1 MGEIDEKEK
10 MREKEASLERQKQE
24 EKYLKMTTT
33 PVEKLI
39 CGLAGPTIISMLVT
53 SFYNMADTF
62 FVGKIGTS
70 ATGAVGIVFSVMA
83 IIQAF
88 GFFFGHGSGNYVSRK
103 LGEQDFEEASRMAA
117 TGFVSAF
124 LAGLVIMAAGLIFLE
139 PLCHILGATPTILPH
154 AKAYLGII
162 LIGAP
167 YMTAALVL
175 NNQLRFQGS
184 AFYGMIGITSGAVL
198 NIVLDP
204 VFIYIFHMGVAG
216 AALATIISQFVSFL
230 LLLKG
235 TRSGG
240 NLRIELRKFS
250 PSIRRYQIILNGG
263 TPSLCRQGLAS
274 VATTCMNLMAR
285 PFGDAAIASM
295 SIVMRITNFAASIM
309 IGFGQGFQPV
319 CGFNYGAKKY
329 GRVQRGF
336 WFCVKMST
344 IFLLAMAVLGWFGAG
359 LLVSLFQKNDAQV
372 IAYGTRALRFQC
384 LTFPLLGWITMCNM
398 MMQTIGK
405 GVRASILAMSRQG
418 LFIIPLVIIL
428 SAKMGFLGIQI
439 SQPISDCISFL
450 VAIALQAS
458 VLREMNLQVKEQQA
472 EG

>member
-1 MGEIDEKEK
+1 MMGEAE
-10 MREKEASLERQKQE
+10 ERQKQE
-24 EKYLKMTTT
+24 QKYIKMTTT

-39 CGLAGPTIISMLVT
+39 CSLAGPTIVSMLVT

-103 LGEQDFEEASRMAA
+103 LGEKDFEEASRMAA

-124 LAGLVIMAAGLIFLE
+124 LAGLVIMIVGLIFLE
-139 PLCHILGATPTILPH
+139 PLCYLLGATPTILPH
-154 AKAYLGII
+154 AKSYLRII

-204 VFIYIFHMGVAG
+204 LFIYVFHMGVAG

-230 LLLKG
+230 LLLRG
-235 TRSGG
+235 TGTGG
-240 NLRIELRKFS
+240 NVHIDLRKFS
-250 PSIRRYQIILNGG
+250 PSIQRYKIIINGG
-263 TPSLCRQGLAS
+263 SPSLCRQGLSS
-274 VATTCMNLMAR
+274 VSTACMNLMAR
-285 PFGDAAIASM
+285 PYGDAAIAAM

-309 IGFGQGFQPV
+309 TGFGQGFQPV
-319 CGFNYGAKKY
+319 CGFNYGARKFR
-329 GRVQRGF
+329 RVQKGF
-336 WFCVKMST
+336 WFCVRLST
-344 IFLLAMAVLGWFGAG
+344 VFLLGMAVLGWFGASG
-359 LLVSLFQKNDAQV
+359 LVALFQREDQEV
-372 IAYGTRALRFQC
+372 IAFGTRALRFQC
-384 LTFPLLGWITMCNM
+384 ISFPLLGWITMCNM

-405 GVRASILAMSRQG
+405 GVRASIMAMSRQG
-418 LFIIPLVIIL
+418 LFFIPLVIVL
-428 SAKMGFLGIQI
+428 SSRIGFLGVQM
-439 SQPISDCISFL
+439 SQPISDVFSFL
-450 VAIALQAS
+450 VAIILQAS
-458 VLREMNLQVKEQQA
+458 VLREMNLQVKKEEA
-472 EG
+472 E

>member
-1 MGEIDEKEK
+1 MGEAE
-10 MREKEASLERQKQE
+10 ERQKQE
-24 EKYLKMTTT
+24 QKYIKMTTT

-39 CGLAGPTIISMLVT
+39 CSLAGPTIVSMLVT

-103 LGEQDFEEASRMAA
+103 LGEKDFEEASRMAA

-124 LAGLVIMAAGLIFLE
+124 LAGLVIMIVGLIFLE
-139 PLCHILGATPTILPH
+139 PLCYLLGATPTILPH
-154 AKAYLGII
+154 AKSYLRII

-204 VFIYIFHMGVAG
+204 LFIYVFHMGVAG

-230 LLLKG
+230 LLLRG
-235 TRSGG
+235 TGTGG
-240 NLRIELRKFS
+240 NVHIDLRKFS
-250 PSIRRYQIILNGG
+250 PSIQRYKIIINGG
-263 TPSLCRQGLAS
+263 SPSLCRQGLSS
-274 VATTCMNLMAR
+274 VSTACMNLMAR
-285 PFGDAAIASM
+285 PYGDAAIAAM

-309 IGFGQGFQPV
+309 TGFGQGFQPV
-319 CGFNYGAKKY
+319 CGFNYGARKFR
-329 GRVQRGF
+329 RVQKGF
-336 WFCVKMST
+336 WFCVRLST
-344 IFLLAMAVLGWFGAG
+344 VFLLGMAVLGWLGASG
-359 LLVSLFQKNDAQV
+359 LVALFQREDQEV
-372 IAYGTRALRFQC
+372 IAFGTRALRFQC
-384 LTFPLLGWITMCNM
+384 ISFPLLGWITMCNM

-405 GVRASILAMSRQG
+405 GVRASIMAMSRQG
-418 LFIIPLVIIL
+418 LFFIPLVIVL
-428 SAKMGFLGIQI
+428 SSRIGFLGVQM
-439 SQPISDCISFL
+439 SQPISDVLSFL
-450 VAIALQAS
+450 VAIILQAS
-458 VLREMNLQVKEQQA
+458 VLREMNLQVKKEEA
-472 EG
+472 E

>member
-1 MGEIDEKEK
+1 MMGEAE
-10 MREKEASLERQKQE
+10 ERQKQE
-24 EKYLKMTTT
+24 QKYIKMTTT

-39 CGLAGPTIISMLVT
+39 CSLAGPTIVSMLVT

-103 LGEQDFEEASRMAA
+103 LGEKDFEEASRMAA

-124 LAGLVIMAAGLIFLE
+124 LAGLVIMIVGLIFLE
-139 PLCHILGATPTILPH
+139 PLCYLLGATPTILPH
-154 AKAYLGII
+154 AKSYLRII

-204 VFIYIFHMGVAG
+204 LFIYVFHMGVAG

-230 LLLKG
+230 LLLRG
-235 TRSGG
+235 TGTGG
-240 NLRIELRKFS
+240 NVHIDLRKFS
-250 PSIRRYQIILNGG
+250 PSIQRYKIIINGG
-263 TPSLCRQGLAS
+263 SPSLCRQGLSS
-274 VATTCMNLMAR
+274 VSTACMNLMAR
-285 PFGDAAIASM
+285 PYGDAAIAAM

-309 IGFGQGFQPV
+309 TGFGQGFQPV
-319 CGFNYGAKKY
+319 CGFNYGARKFR
-329 GRVQRGF
+329 RVQKGF
-336 WFCVKMST
+336 WFCVRLST
-344 IFLLAMAVLGWFGAG
+344 VFLLRMSVLGWFGASG
-359 LLVSLFQKNDAQV
+359 LVALFQREDQEV
-372 IAYGTRALRFQC
+372 IAFGTRALRFQC
-384 LTFPLLGWITMCNM
+384 ISFPLLGWITMCNM

-405 GVRASILAMSRQG
+405 GVRASIMAMSRQG
-418 LFIIPLVIIL
+418 LFFIPLVIVL
-428 SAKMGFLGIQI
+428 SSRIGFLGVQM
-439 SQPISDCISFL
+439 SQPISDVLSFL
-450 VAIALQAS
+450 VAIILQAS
-458 VLREMNLQVKEQQA
+458 VLREMNLQVKKEEA
-472 EG
+472 E

>member
-1 MGEIDEKEK
+1 MMGEAE
-10 MREKEASLERQKQE
+10 ERQKQE
-24 EKYLKMTTT
+24 QKYIKMTTT

-39 CGLAGPTIISMLVT
+39 CSLAGPTIVSMLVT

-103 LGEQDFEEASRMAA
+103 LGEKDFEEASRMAA

-124 LAGLVIMAAGLIFLE
+124 LAGLVIMIVGLIFLE
-139 PLCHILGATPTILPH
+139 PLCYLLGATPTILPH
-154 AKAYLGII
+154 AKSYLRII

-204 VFIYIFHMGVAG
+204 LFIYVFHMGVAG

-230 LLLKG
+230 LLLRG
-235 TRSGG
+235 TGTGG
-240 NLRIELRKFS
+240 NVHIDLRKFS
-250 PSIRRYQIILNGG
+250 PSIQRYKIIINGG
-263 TPSLCRQGLAS
+263 SPSLCRQGLSS
-274 VATTCMNLMAR
+274 VSTACMNLMAR
-285 PFGDAAIASM
+285 PYGDAAIAAM

-309 IGFGQGFQPV
+309 TGFGQGFQPV
-319 CGFNYGAKKY
+319 CGFNYGARKFR
-329 GRVQRGF
+329 RVQKGF
-336 WFCVKMST
+336 WFCVRLST
-344 IFLLAMAVLGWFGAG
+344 VFLLGMSGLGWFGASG
-359 LLVSLFQKNDAQV
+359 LVALFQREDQEV
-372 IAYGTRALRFQC
+372 IAFGTRALRFQC
-384 LTFPLLGWITMCNM
+384 ISFPLLGWITMCNM

-405 GVRASILAMSRQG
+405 GVRASIMAMSRQG
-418 LFIIPLVIIL
+418 LFFIPLVIVL
-428 SAKMGFLGIQI
+428 SSRIGFLGVQM
-439 SQPISDCISFL
+439 SQPISDVLSFL
-450 VAIALQAS
+450 VAIILQAS
-458 VLREMNLQVKEQQA
+458 VLREMNLQVKKEEA
-472 EG
+472 E

>member
-1 MGEIDEKEK
+1 MMGEAE
-10 MREKEASLERQKQE
+10 ERQKQE
-24 EKYLKMTTT
+24 QKYIKMTTT

-39 CGLAGPTIISMLVT
+39 CSLAGPTIVSMLVT

-103 LGEQDFEEASRMAA
+103 LGEKDFEEASRMAA

-124 LAGLVIMAAGLIFLE
+124 LAGLVIMIVGLIFLE
-139 PLCHILGATPTILPH
+139 PLCYLLGATPTILPH
-154 AKAYLGII
+154 AKSYLRII

-204 VFIYIFHMGVAG
+204 LFIYVFHMGVAG

-230 LLLKG
+230 LLLRG
-235 TRSGG
+235 TGTGG
-240 NLRIELRKFS
+240 NVHIDLRKFS
-250 PSIRRYQIILNGG
+250 PSIQRYKIIINGG
-263 TPSLCRQGLAS
+263 SPSLCRQGLSS
-274 VATTCMNLMAR
+274 VSTACMNLMAR
-285 PFGDAAIASM
+285 PYGDAAIAAM

-309 IGFGQGFQPV
+309 TGFGQGFQPV
-319 CGFNYGAKKY
+319 CGFNYGARKFR
-329 GRVQRGF
+329 RVQKGF
-336 WFCVKMST
+336 WFCVRLST
-344 IFLLAMAVLGWFGAG
+344 IFLLGMSVLGWFGASG
-359 LLVSLFQKNDAQV
+359 LVALFQREDQEV
-372 IAYGTRALRFQC
+372 IAFGTRALRFQC
-384 LTFPLLGWITMCNM
+384 ISFPLLGWITMCNM

-405 GVRASILAMSRQG
+405 GVRASIMAMSRQG
-418 LFIIPLVIIL
+418 LFFIPLVIVL
-428 SAKMGFLGIQI
+428 SSRIGFLGVQM
-439 SQPISDCISFL
+439 SQPISDVLSFL
-450 VAIALQAS
+450 VAIILQAS
-458 VLREMNLQVKEQQA
+458 VLREMNLQVKKEEA
-472 EG
+472 E

>member
-1 MGEIDEKEK
+1 MMGEAE
-10 MREKEASLERQKQE
+10 ERQKQE
-24 EKYLKMTTT
+24 QKYIKMTTT

-39 CGLAGPTIISMLVT
+39 CSLAGPTIVSMLVT

-103 LGEQDFEEASRMAA
+103 LGEKDFEEASRMAA

-124 LAGLVIMAAGLIFLE
+124 LAGLVIMIVGLIFLE
-139 PLCHILGATPTILPH
+139 PLCYLLGATPTILPH
-154 AKAYLGII
+154 AKSYLRII

-204 VFIYIFHMGVAG
+204 LFIYVFHMGVAG

-230 LLLKG
+230 LLLRG
-235 TRSGG
+235 TGTGG
-240 NLRIELRKFS
+240 NVHIDLRKFS
-250 PSIRRYQIILNGG
+250 PSIQRYKIII
-263 TPSLCRQGLAS
+263 S
-274 VATTCMNLMAR
+274 VSTACMNLMAR
-285 PFGDAAIASM
+285 PYGDAAIAAM

-309 IGFGQGFQPV
+309 TGFGQGFQPV
-319 CGFNYGAKKY
+319 CGFNYGARKFR
-329 GRVQRGF
+329 RVQKGF
-336 WFCVKMST
+336 WFCVRLST
-344 IFLLAMAVLGWFGAG
+344 VFLLGMSVLGWFGASG
-359 LLVSLFQKNDAQV
+359 LVALFQREDQEV
-372 IAYGTRALRFQC
+372 IAFGTRALRFQC
-384 LTFPLLGWITMCNM
+384 ISFPLLGWITMCNM

-405 GVRASILAMSRQG
+405 GVRASIMAMSRQG
-418 LFIIPLVIIL
+418 LFFIPLVIVL
-428 SAKMGFLGIQI
+428 SSRIGFLGVQM
-439 SQPISDCISFL
+439 SQPISDVLSFL
-450 VAIALQAS
+450 VAIILQAS
-458 VLREMNLQVKEQQA
+458 VLREMNLQVKKEEA
-472 EG
+472 E

>member
-1 MGEIDEKEK
+1 MMGEAE
-10 MREKEASLERQKQE
+10 ERQKQE
-24 EKYLKMTTT
+24 QKYIKMTTT

-39 CGLAGPTIISMLVT
+39 CSLAGPTIVSMLVT

-103 LGEQDFEEASRMAA
+103 LGEKDFEEASRMAA

-124 LAGLVIMAAGLIFLE
+124 LAGLVIMIVGLIFLE
-139 PLCHILGATPTILPH
+139 PLCYLLGATPTILPH
-154 AKAYLGII
+154 AKSYLRII

-204 VFIYIFHMGVAG
+204 LFIYVFHMGVAG

-230 LLLKG
+230 LLLGG
-235 TRSGG
+235 TGTGG
-240 NLRIELRKFS
+240 NVHIDLRKFS
-250 PSIRRYQIILNGG
+250 PSIQRYKIIINGG
-263 TPSLCRQGLAS
+263 SPSLCRQGLSS
-274 VATTCMNLMAR
+274 VSTACMNLMAR
-285 PFGDAAIASM
+285 PYGDAAIAAM

-309 IGFGQGFQPV
+309 TGFGQGFQPV
-319 CGFNYGAKKY
+319 CGFNYGARKFR
-329 GRVQRGF
+329 RVQKGF
-336 WFCVKMST
+336 WFCVRLST
-344 IFLLAMAVLGWFGAG
+344 VFLLGMAVLGWFGASG
-359 LLVSLFQKNDAQV
+359 LVALFQREDQEV
-372 IAYGTRALRFQC
+372 IAFGTRALRFQC
-384 LTFPLLGWITMCNM
+384 ISFPLLGWITMCNM

-405 GVRASILAMSRQG
+405 GVRASIMAMSRQG
-418 LFIIPLVIIL
+418 LFFIPLVIVL
-428 SAKMGFLGIQI
+428 SSRIGFLGVQM
-439 SQPISDCISFL
+439 SQPISDVLSFL
-450 VAIALQAS
+450 VAIILQAS
-458 VLREMNLQVKEQQA
+458 VLREMNLQVKKEEA
-472 EG
+472 E

>member
-1 MGEIDEKEK
+1 MMGEAE
-10 MREKEASLERQKQE
+10 ERQKQE
-24 EKYLKMTTT
+24 QKYIKMTTT

-39 CGLAGPTIISMLVT
+39 CSLAGPTIVSMLVT

-103 LGEQDFEEASRMAA
+103 LGEKDFEEASRMAA

-124 LAGLVIMAAGLIFLE
+124 LAGLVIMIVGLIFLE
-139 PLCHILGATPTILPH
+139 PLCYLLGATPTILPH
-154 AKAYLGII
+154 AKSYLRII

-204 VFIYIFHMGVAG
+204 LFIYVFHMGVAG

-230 LLLKG
+230 LLLRG
-235 TRSGG
+235 TGTGG
-240 NLRIELRKFS
+240 NVHIDLRKFS
-250 PSIRRYQIILNGG
+250 PSIQRYKIIINGG
-263 TPSLCRQGLAS
+263 SPPLCRQGLSS
-274 VATTCMNLMAR
+274 VSTACMNLMAR
-285 PFGDAAIASM
+285 PYGDAAIAAM

-309 IGFGQGFQPV
+309 TGFGQGFQPV
-319 CGFNYGAKKY
+319 CGFNYGARKFR
-329 GRVQRGF
+329 RVQKGF
-336 WFCVKMST
+336 WFCVRLST
-344 IFLLAMAVLGWFGAG
+344 VFLLGMSVLGWFGASG
-359 LLVSLFQKNDAQV
+359 LVALFQREDQEV
-372 IAYGTRALRFQC
+372 IAFGTRALRFQC
-384 LTFPLLGWITMCNM
+384 ISFPLLGWITMCNM

-405 GVRASILAMSRQG
+405 GVRASIMAMSRQG
-418 LFIIPLVIIL
+418 LFFIPLVIVL
-428 SAKMGFLGIQI
+428 SSRIGFLGVQM
-439 SQPISDCISFL
+439 SQPISDVLSFL
-450 VAIALQAS
+450 VAIILQAS
-458 VLREMNLQVKEQQA
+458 VLREMNLQVKKEEA
-472 EG
+472 E

>member
-1 MGEIDEKEK
+1 MMGEAEEK
-10 MREKEASLERQKQE
+10 QKQE
-24 EKYLKMTTT
+24 QKYIKMTTT

-39 CGLAGPTIISMLVT
+39 CSLAGPTIVSMLVT

-103 LGEQDFEEASRMAA
+103 LGEKDFEEASRMAA

-124 LAGLVIMAAGLIFLE
+124 LAGLVIMIVGLIFLE
-139 PLCHILGATPTILPH
+139 PLCYLLGATPTILPH
-154 AKAYLGII
+154 AKSYLRII

-204 VFIYIFHMGVAG
+204 LFIYVFHMGVAG

-230 LLLKG
+230 LLLRG
-235 TRSGG
+235 TGTGG
-240 NLRIELRKFS
+240 NVHIDLRKFS
-250 PSIRRYQIILNGG
+250 PSIQRYKIIINGG
-263 TPSLCRQGLAS
+263 SPSLCRQGLSS
-274 VATTCMNLMAR
+274 VSTACMNLMAR
-285 PFGDAAIASM
+285 PYGDAAIAAM

-309 IGFGQGFQPV
+309 TGFGQGFQPV
-319 CGFNYGAKKY
+319 CGFNYGARKFR
-329 GRVQRGF
+329 RVQKGF
-336 WFCVKMST
+336 WFCVRLST
-344 IFLLAMAVLGWFGAG
+344 VFLLGMSVLGWFGASG
-359 LLVSLFQKNDAQV
+359 LVALFQREDQEV
-372 IAYGTRALRFQC
+372 IAFGTRALRFQC
-384 LTFPLLGWITMCNM
+384 ISFPLLGWITMCNM

-405 GVRASILAMSRQG
+405 GVRASIMAMSRQG
-418 LFIIPLVIIL
+418 LFFIPLVIVL
-428 SAKMGFLGIQI
+428 SSRIGFLGVQM
-439 SQPISDCISFL
+439 SQPISDVLSFL
-450 VAIALQAS
+450 VAIILQAS
-458 VLREMNLQVKEQQA
+458 VLREMNLQVKKEEA
-472 EG
+472 E

>member
-1 MGEIDEKEK
+1 MGEAE
-10 MREKEASLERQKQE
+10 ERQKQE
-24 EKYLKMTTT
+24 QKYIKMTTT

-39 CGLAGPTIISMLVT
+39 CSLAGPTIVSMLVT

-103 LGEQDFEEASRMAA
+103 LGEKDFEEASRMAA

-124 LAGLVIMAAGLIFLE
+124 LAGLVIMIVGLIFLE
-139 PLCHILGATPTILPH
+139 PLCYLLGATPTILPH
-154 AKAYLGII
+154 AKSYLRII

-204 VFIYIFHMGVAG
+204 LFIYVFHMGVAG

-230 LLLKG
+230 LLLRG
-235 TRSGG
+235 TGTGG
-240 NLRIELRKFS
+240 NVHIDLRKFS
-250 PSIRRYQIILNGG
+250 PSIQRYKIIINGG
-263 TPSLCRQGLAS
+263 SPSLCRQGLSS
-274 VATTCMNLMAR
+274 VSTACMNLIAI
-285 PFGDAAIASM
+285 PYGDAAIAAM

-309 IGFGQGFQPV
+309 TGFGQGFQPV
-319 CGFNYGAKKY
+319 CGFNYGARKFR
-329 GRVQRGF
+329 RVQKGF
-336 WFCVKMST
+336 WFCVRLST
-344 IFLLAMAVLGWFGAG
+344 VFLLGMSVLGWFGASG
-359 LLVSLFQKNDAQV
+359 LVALFQREDQEV
-372 IAYGTRALRFQC
+372 IAFGTRALRFQC
-384 LTFPLLGWITMCNM
+384 ISFPLLGWITMCNM

-405 GVRASILAMSRQG
+405 GVRASIMAMSRQG
-418 LFIIPLVIIL
+418 LFFIPLVIVL
-428 SAKMGFLGIQI
+428 SSRIGFLGVQM
-439 SQPISDCISFL
+439 SQPISDVLSFL
-450 VAIALQAS
+450 VAIILQAS
-458 VLREMNLQVKEQQA
+458 VLREMNLQVKKEEA
-472 EG
+472 E

>member
-1 MGEIDEKEK
+1 
-10 MREKEASLERQKQE
+10 
-24 EKYLKMTTT
+24 
-33 PVEKLI
+33 
-39 CGLAGPTIISMLVT
+39 MLVT

-103 LGEQDFEEASRMAA
+103 LGEKDFEEASRMAA

-124 LAGLVIMAAGLIFLE
+124 LAGLVIMIVGLIFLE
-139 PLCHILGATPTILPH
+139 PLCYLLGATPTILPH
-154 AKAYLGII
+154 AKSYLRII

-204 VFIYIFHMGVAG
+204 LFIYVFHMGVAG

-230 LLLKG
+230 LLLRG
-235 TRSGG
+235 TGTGG
-240 NLRIELRKFS
+240 NVHIDLRKFS
-250 PSIRRYQIILNGG
+250 PSIQRYKIIINGG
-263 TPSLCRQGLAS
+263 SPSLCRQGLSS
-274 VATTCMNLMAR
+274 VSTACMNLMAR
-285 PFGDAAIASM
+285 PYGDAAIAAM

-309 IGFGQGFQPV
+309 TGFGQGFQPV
-319 CGFNYGAKKY
+319 CGFNYGARKFR
-329 GRVQRGF
+329 RVQKGF
-336 WFCVKMST
+336 WFCVRLST
-344 IFLLAMAVLGWFGAG
+344 VFLLGMSVLGWFGASG
-359 LLVSLFQKNDAQV
+359 LVALFQREDQEV
-372 IAYGTRALRFQC
+372 IAFGTRALRFQC
-384 LTFPLLGWITMCNM
+384 ISFPLLGWITMCNM

-405 GVRASILAMSRQG
+405 GVRASIMAMSRQG
-418 LFIIPLVIIL
+418 LFFIPLVIVL
-428 SAKMGFLGIQI
+428 SSRIGFLGVQM
-439 SQPISDCISFL
+439 SQPISDVLSFL
-450 VAIALQAS
+450 VAIILQAS
-458 VLREMNLQVKEQQA
+458 VLREMNLQVKKEEA
-472 EG
+472 E

>member
-1 MGEIDEKEK
+1 MMGEAE
-10 MREKEASLERQKQE
+10 ERQKQE
-24 EKYLKMTTT
+24 QKYIKMTTT

-39 CGLAGPTIISMLVT
+39 CSLAGPTIVSMLVT

-103 LGEQDFEEASRMAA
+103 LGEKDFEEASRMAA

-124 LAGLVIMAAGLIFLE
+124 LAGLVIMIVGLIFLE
-139 PLCHILGATPTILPH
+139 PLCYLLGATPTILPH
-154 AKAYLGII
+154 AKSYLRII

-204 VFIYIFHMGVAG
+204 LFIYVFHMGVAG

-230 LLLKG
+230 LLLRG
-235 TRSGG
+235 TGTGG
-240 NLRIELRKFS
+240 NVHIDLRKFS
-250 PSIRRYQIILNGG
+250 PSIQRYKIIINGG
-263 TPSLCRQGLAS
+263 SPSLCRQGLSS
-274 VATTCMNLMAR
+274 VSTACMNLMAR
-285 PFGDAAIASM
+285 PYGDAAIAAM

-309 IGFGQGFQPV
+309 TGFGQGFQPV
-319 CGFNYGAKKY
+319 CGFNYGARKFR
-329 GRVQRGF
+329 RVQKGF
-336 WFCVKMST
+336 WFCVRLST
-344 IFLLAMAVLGWFGAG
+344 VFLLGMSVLGWFGASG
-359 LLVSLFQKNDAQV
+359 LVALFQREDQEV
-372 IAYGTRALRFQC
+372 IAFGTRALRFQC
-384 LTFPLLGWITMCNM
+384 ISFPLLGWITMCNM

-405 GVRASILAMSRQG
+405 GVRASIMAMSRQG
-418 LFIIPLVIIL
+418 LFFIPLVIVL
-428 SAKMGFLGIQI
+428 SSRIGFLGVQM
-439 SQPISDCISFL
+439 SQPISDVFSFL
-450 VAIALQAS
+450 VAIILQAS
-458 VLREMNLQVKEQQA
+458 VLREMNLQVKKEDA
-472 EG
+472 H

>member
-1 MGEIDEKEK
+1 MGEAE
-10 MREKEASLERQKQE
+10 ERQKQE
-24 EKYLKMTTT
+24 QKYIKMTTT

-39 CGLAGPTIISMLVT
+39 CSLAGPTIVSMLVT

-103 LGEQDFEEASRMAA
+103 LGEKDFEEASRMAA

-124 LAGLVIMAAGLIFLE
+124 LAGLVIMIVGLIFLE
-139 PLCHILGATPTILPH
+139 PLCYLLGATPTILPH
-154 AKAYLGII
+154 AKSYLRII

-204 VFIYIFHMGVAG
+204 LFIYVFHMGVAG

-230 LLLKG
+230 LLLGG
-235 TRSGG
+235 TGTGG
-240 NLRIELRKFS
+240 NVHIDLRKFS
-250 PSIRRYQIILNGG
+250 PSIQRYKIIINGG
-263 TPSLCRQGLAS
+263 SPSLCRQGLSS
-274 VATTCMNLMAR
+274 VSTACMNLMAR
-285 PFGDAAIASM
+285 PYGDAAIAAM

-309 IGFGQGFQPV
+309 TGFGQGFQPV
-319 CGFNYGAKKY
+319 CGFNYGARKFR
-329 GRVQRGF
+329 RVQKGF
-336 WFCVKMST
+336 WFCVRLST
-344 IFLLAMAVLGWFGAG
+344 VFLLGMAVLGWFGASG
-359 LLVSLFQKNDAQV
+359 LVALFQREDQEV
-372 IAYGTRALRFQC
+372 IAFGTRALRFQC
-384 LTFPLLGWITMCNM
+384 ISFPLLGWITMCNM

-405 GVRASILAMSRQG
+405 GVRASIMAMSRQG
-418 LFIIPLVIIL
+418 LFFIPLVIVL
-428 SAKMGFLGIQI
+428 SSRIGFLGVQM
-439 SQPISDCISFL
+439 SQPISDVLSFL
-450 VAIALQAS
+450 VAIILQAS
-458 VLREMNLQVKEQQA
+458 VLREMNLQVKKEEA
-472 EG
+472 E

>member
-1 MGEIDEKEK
+1 MMGEAE
-10 MREKEASLERQKQE
+10 ERQKQE
-24 EKYLKMTTT
+24 QKYIKMTTT

-39 CGLAGPTIISMLVT
+39 CSLAGPTIVSMLVT

-103 LGEQDFEEASRMAA
+103 LGEKDFEEASRMAA

-124 LAGLVIMAAGLIFLE
+124 LAGLVIMIVGLIFLE
-139 PLCHILGATPTILPH
+139 PLCYLLGATPTILPH
-154 AKAYLGII
+154 AKSYLRII

-184 AFYGMIGITSGAVL
+184 AFYGMVGITSGAVL

-204 VFIYIFHMGVAG
+204 LFIYVFHMGVAG

-230 LLLKG
+230 LLLRG
-235 TRSGG
+235 TGTGG
-240 NLRIELRKFS
+240 NVHIDLRKFS
-250 PSIRRYQIILNGG
+250 PSIQRYKIIINGG
-263 TPSLCRQGLAS
+263 SPSLCRQGLSS
-274 VATTCMNLMAR
+274 VSTACMNLMAR
-285 PFGDAAIASM
+285 PYGDAAIAAM

-309 IGFGQGFQPV
+309 TGFGQGFQPV
-319 CGFNYGAKKY
+319 CGFNYGARKFR
-329 GRVQRGF
+329 RVQKGF
-336 WFCVKMST
+336 WFCVRLST
-344 IFLLAMAVLGWFGAG
+344 VFLLGMSVLGWFGASG
-359 LLVSLFQKNDAQV
+359 LVALFQREDQEV
-372 IAYGTRALRFQC
+372 IAFGTRALRFQC
-384 LTFPLLGWITMCNM
+384 ISFPLLGWITMCNM

-405 GVRASILAMSRQG
+405 GVRASIMAMSRQG
-418 LFIIPLVIIL
+418 LFFIPLVIVL
-428 SAKMGFLGIQI
+428 SSRIGFLGVQM
-439 SQPISDCISFL
+439 SQPISDVLSFL
-450 VAIALQAS
+450 VAIILQAS
-458 VLREMNLQVKEQQA
+458 VLREMNLQVKKEEA
-472 EG
+472 E

>member
-1 MGEIDEKEK
+1 MMGEAE
-10 MREKEASLERQKQE
+10 ERQKQE
-24 EKYLKMTTT
+24 QKYIKMTTT

-39 CGLAGPTIISMLVT
+39 CSLAGPTIVSMLVT

-103 LGEQDFEEASRMAA
+103 LGEKDFEEASRMAA

-124 LAGLVIMAAGLIFLE
+124 LAGLVIMIVGLIFLE
-139 PLCHILGATPTILPH
+139 PLCYLLGATPTILPH
-154 AKAYLGII
+154 AKSYLRII

-204 VFIYIFHMGVAG
+204 LFIYVFHMGVAG

-230 LLLKG
+230 LLLRG
-235 TRSGG
+235 TGTGG
-240 NLRIELRKFS
+240 NVHIDLRKFS
-250 PSIRRYQIILNGG
+250 PSIQRYKIIINGG
-263 TPSLCRQGLAS
+263 SPSLCRQGLSS
-274 VATTCMNLMAR
+274 VSTACMNLMAR
-285 PFGDAAIASM
+285 PYGDAAIAAM

-309 IGFGQGFQPV
+309 TGFGQGFQPV
-319 CGFNYGAKKY
+319 CGFNYGARKFR
-329 GRVQRGF
+329 RVQKGF
-336 WFCVKMST
+336 WFCVHLST
-344 IFLLAMAVLGWFGAG
+344 VFLLGMSVLGWFGASG
-359 LLVSLFQKNDAQV
+359 LVALFQREDQEV
-372 IAYGTRALRFQC
+372 IAFGTRALRFQC
-384 LTFPLLGWITMCNM
+384 ISFPLLGWITMCNM

-405 GVRASILAMSRQG
+405 GVRASIMAMSRQG
-418 LFIIPLVIIL
+418 LFFIPLVIVL
-428 SAKMGFLGIQI
+428 SSRIGFLGVQM
-439 SQPISDCISFL
+439 SQPISDVLSFL
-450 VAIALQAS
+450 VAIILQAS
-458 VLREMNLQVKEQQA
+458 VLREMNLQVKKEEA
-472 EG
+472 E

>member
-1 MGEIDEKEK
+1 MGEAE
-10 MREKEASLERQKQE
+10 ERQKQE
-24 EKYLKMTTT
+24 QKYIKMTTT

-39 CGLAGPTIISMLVT
+39 CSLAGPTIVSMLVT

-103 LGEQDFEEASRMAA
+103 LGEKDFEEASRMAA

-124 LAGLVIMAAGLIFLE
+124 LAGLVIMIVGLIFLE
-139 PLCHILGATPTILPH
+139 PLCYLLGATPTILPH
-154 AKAYLGII
+154 AKSYLRII

-204 VFIYIFHMGVAG
+204 LFIYVFHMGVTG

-230 LLLKG
+230 LLLRG
-235 TRSGG
+235 TGTGG
-240 NLRIELRKFS
+240 NVHIDLRKFS
-250 PSIRRYQIILNGG
+250 PSIQRYKIIINGG
-263 TPSLCRQGLAS
+263 SPSLCRQGLSS
-274 VATTCMNLMAR
+274 VSTACMNLMAR
-285 PFGDAAIASM
+285 PYGDAAIAAM

-309 IGFGQGFQPV
+309 TGFGQGFQPV
-319 CGFNYGAKKY
+319 CGFNYGARKFR
-329 GRVQRGF
+329 RVQKGF
-336 WFCVKMST
+336 WFCVRLST
-344 IFLLAMAVLGWFGAG
+344 VFLLGMAVLGWFGASG
-359 LLVSLFQKNDAQV
+359 LVALFQREDQEV
-372 IAYGTRALRFQC
+372 IAFGTRALRFQC
-384 LTFPLLGWITMCNM
+384 ISFPLLGWITMCNM

-405 GVRASILAMSRQG
+405 GVRASIMAMSRQG
-418 LFIIPLVIIL
+418 LFFIPLVIVL
-428 SAKMGFLGIQI
+428 SSRIGFLGVQM
-439 SQPISDCISFL
+439 SQPISDVLSFL
-450 VAIALQAS
+450 VAIILQAS
-458 VLREMNLQVKEQQA
+458 VLREMNLQVKKEEA
-472 EG
+472 E

>member
-1 MGEIDEKEK
+1 MGEAE
-10 MREKEASLERQKQE
+10 ERQKQE
-24 EKYLKMTTT
+24 QKYIKMTTT

-39 CGLAGPTIISMLVT
+39 CSLAGPTIVSMLVT

-103 LGEQDFEEASRMAA
+103 LGEKDFEEASRMAA

-124 LAGLVIMAAGLIFLE
+124 LAGLVIMIVGLIFLE
-139 PLCHILGATPTILPH
+139 PLCYLLGATPTILPH
-154 AKAYLGII
+154 AKSYLRII

-204 VFIYIFHMGVAG
+204 LFIYVFHMGVAG

-230 LLLKG
+230 LLLRG
-235 TRSGG
+235 TGTGG
-240 NLRIELRKFS
+240 NVHIDLRKFS
-250 PSIRRYQIILNGG
+250 PSIQRYKIIINGG
-263 TPSLCRQGLAS
+263 SPSLCRQGLSS
-274 VATTCMNLMAR
+274 VSTACMNLMAR
-285 PFGDAAIASM
+285 PYGDAAIAAM

-309 IGFGQGFQPV
+309 TGFGQGFQPV
-319 CGFNYGAKKY
+319 CGFNYGARKFR
-329 GRVQRGF
+329 RVQKGF
-336 WFCVKMST
+336 WFCVRLST
-344 IFLLAMAVLGWFGAG
+344 VFLLGMAVLGWFGASG
-359 LLVSLFQKNDAQV
+359 LVALFQREDQEV
-372 IAYGTRALRFQC
+372 IAFGTRALRFQC
-384 LTFPLLGWITMCNM
+384 ISFPLLGWITMCNM

-405 GVRASILAMSRQG
+405 GVRASIMAMSRQG
-418 LFIIPLVIIL
+418 LFFIPLVIVL
-428 SAKMGFLGIQI
+428 SSRIGFLGVQM
-439 SQPISDCISFL
+439 SQPISDVLSFL
-450 VAIALQAS
+450 VAIILQAS
-458 VLREMNLQVKEQQA
+458 VLREMNLQVKKEEA
-472 EG
+472 E

>member
-1 MGEIDEKEK
+1 MMGEAE
-10 MREKEASLERQKQE
+10 ERQKQE
-24 EKYLKMTTT
+24 QKYIKMTTT

-39 CGLAGPTIISMLVT
+39 CSLAGPTIVSMLVT

-103 LGEQDFEEASRMAA
+103 LGEKDFEEASRMAA

-124 LAGLVIMAAGLIFLE
+124 LAGLVIMIVGLIFLE
-139 PLCHILGATPTILPH
+139 PLCYLLGATPTILPH
-154 AKAYLGII
+154 AKSYLRII

-204 VFIYIFHMGVAG
+204 LFIYVFHMGVAG

-230 LLLKG
+230 LLLRG
-235 TRSGG
+235 TGTGG
-240 NLRIELRKFS
+240 NVHIDLRKFS
-250 PSIRRYQIILNGG
+250 PSIQRYKIIINGG
-263 TPSLCRQGLAS
+263 SPSLCRQGLSS
-274 VATTCMNLMAR
+274 VSTACMNLMAR
-285 PFGDAAIASM
+285 PYGDAAIAAM

-309 IGFGQGFQPV
+309 TGFGQGFQPV
-319 CGFNYGAKKY
+319 CGFNYGARKFR
-329 GRVQRGF
+329 RVQKGF
-336 WFCVKMST
+336 WFCVRLST
-344 IFLLAMAVLGWFGAG
+344 VFLLGMSVLGWFGASG
-359 LLVSLFQKNDAQV
+359 LVALFQREDQEV
-372 IAYGTRALRFQC
+372 IAFGTRALRFQC
-384 LTFPLLGWITMCNM
+384 ISFPLLGWITMCNM

-405 GVRASILAMSRQG
+405 GVRASIMAMSRQG
-418 LFIIPLVIIL
+418 LFFIPLVIVL
-428 SAKMGFLGIQI
+428 SSRIGFLGVQM
-439 SQPISDCISFL
+439 SQPLSDVLSFL
-450 VAIALQAS
+450 VAIILQAS
-458 VLREMNLQVKEQQA
+458 VLREMNLQVKKEEA
-472 EG
+472 E

>member
-1 MGEIDEKEK
+1 MMGEAE
-10 MREKEASLERQKQE
+10 ERQKQE
-24 EKYLKMTTT
+24 QKYIKMTTT

-39 CGLAGPTIISMLVT
+39 CSLAGPTIVSMLVT

-103 LGEQDFEEASRMAA
+103 LGEKDFEEASRMAA

-124 LAGLVIMAAGLIFLE
+124 LAGLVIMIVGLIFLE
-139 PLCHILGATPTILPH
+139 PLCYLLGATPTILPH
-154 AKAYLGII
+154 AKSYLRII

-204 VFIYIFHMGVAG
+204 LFIYVFHMGVAG

-230 LLLKG
+230 LLLRG
-235 TRSGG
+235 TGTGG
-240 NLRIELRKFS
+240 NVHIDLRKFS
-250 PSIRRYQIILNGG
+250 PSIQRYKIIINGG
-263 TPSLCRQGLAS
+263 SPSLCRQGLSS
-274 VATTCMNLMAR
+274 VSTACMNLMAR
-285 PFGDAAIASM
+285 PYGDAAIAAM

-309 IGFGQGFQPV
+309 TGFGQGFQPV
-319 CGFNYGAKKY
+319 CGFNYGARKFR
-329 GRVQRGF
+329 RVQKGF
-336 WFCVKMST
+336 WFCVRLST
-344 IFLLAMAVLGWFGAG
+344 VFLLGM
-359 LLVSLFQKNDAQV
+359 
-372 IAYGTRALRFQC
+372 
-384 LTFPLLGWITMCNM
+384 
-398 MMQTIGK
+398 
-405 GVRASILAMSRQG
+405 
-418 LFIIPLVIIL
+418 
-428 SAKMGFLGIQI
+428 
-439 SQPISDCISFL
+439 
-450 VAIALQAS
+450 S
-458 VLREMNLQVKEQQA
+458 VL
-472 EG
+472 

>member
-1 MGEIDEKEK
+1 MMGEAE
-10 MREKEASLERQKQE
+10 ERQKQE
-24 EKYLKMTTT
+24 QKYIKMTTT

-39 CGLAGPTIISMLVT
+39 CSLAGPTIVSMLVT

-103 LGEQDFEEASRMAA
+103 LGEKDFEEASRMAA

-124 LAGLVIMAAGLIFLE
+124 LAGLVIMIVGLIFLE
-139 PLCHILGATPTILPH
+139 PLCYLLGATPTILPH
-154 AKAYLGII
+154 AKSYLRII

-204 VFIYIFHMGVAG
+204 LFIYVFHMGVAG

-230 LLLKG
+230 LLLRG
-235 TRSGG
+235 TGTGG
-240 NLRIELRKFS
+240 NVHIDLRKFS
-250 PSIRRYQIILNGG
+250 PSIQRYKIIINGG
-263 TPSLCRQGLAS
+263 SPSLCRQGLSS
-274 VATTCMNLMAR
+274 VSTACMNLMAR
-285 PFGDAAIASM
+285 PYGDAAIAAM

-309 IGFGQGFQPV
+309 TGFGQGFQPV
-319 CGFNYGAKKY
+319 CGFNYGARKFR
-329 GRVQRGF
+329 RVQKGF
-336 WFCVKMST
+336 WFCVRLST
-344 IFLLAMAVLGWFGAG
+344 VFLLGMAVLGWFGASG
-359 LLVSLFQKNDAQV
+359 LVALFQREDQEV
-372 IAYGTRALRFQC
+372 IAFGTRALRFQC
-384 LTFPLLGWITMCNM
+384 ISFPLLGWITMCNM

-405 GVRASILAMSRQG
+405 GVRASIMAMSRQG
-418 LFIIPLVIIL
+418 LFFIPLVIVL
-428 SAKMGFLGIQI
+428 SSRIGFLGVQM
-439 SQPISDCISFL
+439 SQPISDVLSFL
-450 VAIALQAS
+450 VAIILQAS
-458 VLREMNLQVKEQQA
+458 VLREMNLQVKKEEA
-472 EG
+472 E

>member
-1 MGEIDEKEK
+1 MMGEAE
-10 MREKEASLERQKQE
+10 ERQKQE
-24 EKYLKMTTT
+24 QKYIKMTTT

-39 CGLAGPTIISMLVT
+39 CSLAGPTIVSMLVT

-103 LGEQDFEEASRMAA
+103 LGEKDFEEASRMAA

-124 LAGLVIMAAGLIFLE
+124 LAGLVIMIVGLIFLE
-139 PLCHILGATPTILPH
+139 PLCYLLGATPTILPH
-154 AKAYLGII
+154 AKSCLRII

-204 VFIYIFHMGVAG
+204 LFIYVFHMGVAG

-230 LLLKG
+230 LLLRG
-235 TRSGG
+235 TGTGG
-240 NLRIELRKFS
+240 NVHIDLRKFS
-250 PSIRRYQIILNGG
+250 PSIQRYKIIINGG
-263 TPSLCRQGLAS
+263 SPSLCRQGLSS
-274 VATTCMNLMAR
+274 VSTACMNLMAR
-285 PFGDAAIASM
+285 PYGDAAIAAM

-309 IGFGQGFQPV
+309 TGFGQGFQPV
-319 CGFNYGAKKY
+319 CGFNYGARKFR
-329 GRVQRGF
+329 RVQKGF
-336 WFCVKMST
+336 WFCVRLST
-344 IFLLAMAVLGWFGAG
+344 VFLLGMSVLGWFGASG
-359 LLVSLFQKNDAQV
+359 LVALFQREDQEV
-372 IAYGTRALRFQC
+372 IAFGTRALRFQC
-384 LTFPLLGWITMCNM
+384 ISFPLLGWITMCNM

-405 GVRASILAMSRQG
+405 GVRASIMAMSRQG
-418 LFIIPLVIIL
+418 LFFIPLVIVL
-428 SAKMGFLGIQI
+428 SSRIGFLGVQM
-439 SQPISDCISFL
+439 SQPISDVLSFL
-450 VAIALQAS
+450 VAIILQAS
-458 VLREMNLQVKEQQA
+458 VLREMNLQVKKEEA
-472 EG
+472 E

>member
-1 MGEIDEKEK
+1 MMGEAE
-10 MREKEASLERQKQE
+10 ERQKQE
-24 EKYLKMTTT
+24 QKYIKMTTT

-39 CGLAGPTIISMLVT
+39 CSLAGPTIVSMLVT

-103 LGEQDFEEASRMAA
+103 LGEKDFEEASRMAA

-124 LAGLVIMAAGLIFLE
+124 LAGLVIMIVGLIFLE
-139 PLCHILGATPTILPH
+139 PLCYLLGATPTILPH
-154 AKAYLGII
+154 AKSYLRII

-204 VFIYIFHMGVAG
+204 LFIYVFHMGVAG

-230 LLLKG
+230 LLLRG
-235 TRSGG
+235 TGTGG
-240 NLRIELRKFS
+240 NVHIDLRKFS
-250 PSIRRYQIILNGG
+250 PSIQRYKIIINGG
-263 TPSLCRQGLAS
+263 SPSLCRQGLSS
-274 VATTCMNLMAR
+274 VSTACMNLMAR
-285 PFGDAAIASM
+285 PYGDAAIAAM

-309 IGFGQGFQPV
+309 TGFGQGFQPV
-319 CGFNYGAKKY
+319 CGFNYGARKFR
-329 GRVQRGF
+329 RVQKGF
-336 WFCVKMST
+336 WFCVRLST
-344 IFLLAMAVLGWFGAG
+344 VFLLGMSVLGWFGASG
-359 LLVSLFQKNDAQV
+359 LVALFQREDQDV
-372 IAYGTRALRFQC
+372 IAFGTRALRFQC
-384 LTFPLLGWITMCNM
+384 ISFPLLGWITMCNM

-405 GVRASILAMSRQG
+405 GVRASIMAMSRQG
-418 LFIIPLVIIL
+418 LFFIPLVIVL
-428 SAKMGFLGIQI
+428 SSRIGFLGVQM
-439 SQPISDCISFL
+439 SQPISDVLSFL
-450 VAIALQAS
+450 VAIILQAS
-458 VLREMNLQVKEQQA
+458 VLREMNLQVKKEEA
-472 EG
+472 E

>member
-1 MGEIDEKEK
+1 MMGEAE
-10 MREKEASLERQKQE
+10 ERQKQE
-24 EKYLKMTTT
+24 QKYIKMTTT

-39 CGLAGPTIISMLVT
+39 CSLAGPTIVSMLVT

-103 LGEQDFEEASRMAA
+103 LGEKDFEEASRMAA

-124 LAGLVIMAAGLIFLE
+124 LAGLVIMIVGLIFLE
-139 PLCHILGATPTILPH
+139 PLCYLLGATPTILPH
-154 AKAYLGII
+154 GKSYLRII

-204 VFIYIFHMGVAG
+204 LFIYVFHMGVAG

-230 LLLKG
+230 LLLRG
-235 TRSGG
+235 TGTGG
-240 NLRIELRKFS
+240 NVHIDLRKFS
-250 PSIRRYQIILNGG
+250 PSIQRYKIIINGG
-263 TPSLCRQGLAS
+263 SPSLCRQGLSS
-274 VATTCMNLMAR
+274 VSTACMNLMAR
-285 PFGDAAIASM
+285 PYGDAAIAAM

-309 IGFGQGFQPV
+309 TGFGQGFQPV
-319 CGFNYGAKKY
+319 CGFNYGARKFR
-329 GRVQRGF
+329 RVQKGF
-336 WFCVKMST
+336 WFCVRLST
-344 IFLLAMAVLGWFGAG
+344 VFLLGMSVLGWFGASG
-359 LLVSLFQKNDAQV
+359 LVALFQREDQEV
-372 IAYGTRALRFQC
+372 IAFGTRALRFQC
-384 LTFPLLGWITMCNM
+384 ISFPLLGWITMCNM

-405 GVRASILAMSRQG
+405 GVRASIMAMSRQG
-418 LFIIPLVIIL
+418 LFFIPLVIVL
-428 SAKMGFLGIQI
+428 SSRIGFLGVQM
-439 SQPISDCISFL
+439 SQPISDVLSFL
-450 VAIALQAS
+450 VAIILQAS
-458 VLREMNLQVKEQQA
+458 VLREMNLQVKKEEA
-472 EG
+472 E

>member
-1 MGEIDEKEK
+1 MGEAE
-10 MREKEASLERQKQE
+10 ERQKQE
-24 EKYLKMTTT
+24 QKYIKMTTT

-39 CGLAGPTIISMLVT
+39 CSLAGPTIVSMLVT

-103 LGEQDFEEASRMAA
+103 LGEKDFEEASRMAA

-124 LAGLVIMAAGLIFLE
+124 LAGLVIMIVGLIFLE
-139 PLCHILGATPTILPH
+139 PLCYLLGATPTILPH
-154 AKAYLGII
+154 AKSYLRII

-204 VFIYIFHMGVAG
+204 LFIYVFHMGVAG

-230 LLLKG
+230 LLLRG
-235 TRSGG
+235 TGTGG
-240 NLRIELRKFS
+240 NVHIDLRKFS
-250 PSIRRYQIILNGG
+250 PSIQRYKIIINGG
-263 TPSLCRQGLAS
+263 SPSLCRQGLSS
-274 VATTCMNLMAR
+274 VSTACMNLMAR
-285 PFGDAAIASM
+285 PYGDAAIAAM

-309 IGFGQGFQPV
+309 TGFGQGFQPV
-319 CGFNYGAKKY
+319 CGFNYGARKFR
-329 GRVQRGF
+329 RVQKGF
-336 WFCVKMST
+336 WFCVRLST
-344 IFLLAMAVLGWFGAG
+344 VFLLGMSVLGWFGASG
-359 LLVSLFQKNDAQV
+359 LVALFQREDQEV
-372 IAYGTRALRFQC
+372 IAFGTRALRFQC
-384 LTFPLLGWITMCNM
+384 ISFPLLGWITMCNM

-405 GVRASILAMSRQG
+405 GVRASIMAMSRQG
-418 LFIIPLVIIL
+418 LFFIPLVIVL
-428 SAKMGFLGIQI
+428 SSRIGFLGVQM
-439 SQPISDCISFL
+439 SQPISDVLSFL
-450 VAIALQAS
+450 VAIILQAS
-458 VLREMNLQVKEQQA
+458 VLREMNLQVKKEEA
-472 EG
+472 E

>member
-1 MGEIDEKEK
+1 MMGEAE
-10 MREKEASLERQKQE
+10 ERQKQE
-24 EKYLKMTTT
+24 QKYIKMTTT

-39 CGLAGPTIISMLVT
+39 CSLAGPTIVSMLVT

-70 ATGAVGIVFSVMA
+70 GTGAGGIVFSVMA

-103 LGEQDFEEASRMAA
+103 LGEKDFEEASRMAA

-124 LAGLVIMAAGLIFLE
+124 LAGLVIMIVGLIFLE
-139 PLCHILGATPTILPH
+139 PLCYLLGATPTILPH
-154 AKAYLGII
+154 AKSYLRII

-204 VFIYIFHMGVAG
+204 LFIYVFHMGVAG

-230 LLLKG
+230 LLLRG
-235 TRSGG
+235 TGTGG
-240 NLRIELRKFS
+240 NVHIDLRKFS
-250 PSIRRYQIILNGG
+250 PSIQRYKIIINGG
-263 TPSLCRQGLAS
+263 SPSLCRQGLSS
-274 VATTCMNLMAR
+274 VSTACMNLMAR
-285 PFGDAAIASM
+285 PYGDAAIAAM

-309 IGFGQGFQPV
+309 TGFGQGFQPV
-319 CGFNYGAKKY
+319 CGFNYGARKFR
-329 GRVQRGF
+329 RVQKGF
-336 WFCVKMST
+336 WFCVRLST
-344 IFLLAMAVLGWFGAG
+344 VFLLGMSVLGWFGASG
-359 LLVSLFQKNDAQV
+359 LVALFQREDQEV
-372 IAYGTRALRFQC
+372 IAFGTRALRFQC
-384 LTFPLLGWITMCNM
+384 ISFPLLGWITMCNM

-405 GVRASILAMSRQG
+405 GVRASIMAMSRQG
-418 LFIIPLVIIL
+418 LFFIPLVIVL
-428 SAKMGFLGIQI
+428 SSRIGFLGVQM
-439 SQPISDCISFL
+439 SQPISDVLSFL
-450 VAIALQAS
+450 VAIILQAS
-458 VLREMNLQVKEQQA
+458 VLREMNLQVKKEEA
-472 EG
+472 E